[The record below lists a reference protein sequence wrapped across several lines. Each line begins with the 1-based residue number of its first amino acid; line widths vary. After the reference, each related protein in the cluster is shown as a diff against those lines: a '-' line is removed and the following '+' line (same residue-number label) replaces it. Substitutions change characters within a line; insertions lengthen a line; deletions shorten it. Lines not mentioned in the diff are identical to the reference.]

1 MKKIALLMCLFVSTT
16 MVSFS
21 QMKKGAV
28 TYDMNFSSDNPEM
41 SMISSM
47 MAGSK
52 MTMYF
57 TSGKSRSDVSMGM
70 MGTSITV
77 SDQKAKL
84 SVTLVDMMGTKY
96 ATETVLEENPAKPE
110 GQTVEITTETKEI
123 LGYVCTKALITS
135 PEAGV
140 MTVWFTKDIQ
150 AFTAGQN
157 YYNSSIPGL
166 PLSISLSANGIT
178 IDMVA
183 TKVEKKVDK
192 KLFSTKIPE
201 GYEIKTAEELQQMGA
216 GQ

>member
-1 MKKIALLMCLFVSTT
+1 MKKIALLVCLFASTT
-16 MVSFS
+16 LVSFA

-41 SMISSM
+41 GMISSM

-57 TSGKSRSDVSMGM
+57 TPGKSRTDVSMGM
-70 MGTSITV
+70 MGTTTTV
-77 SDQKAKL
+77 SDQKAKK
-84 SVTLVDMMGTKY
+84 SVTWVDMMGTKY
-96 ATETVLEENPAKPE
+96 ATETVLEENPPKPE
-110 GQTVEITTETKEI
+110 DQTVEITTETKEI

-135 PEAGV
+135 AEAGV

-150 AFTAGQN
+150 AFTGGQN

-166 PLSISLSANGIT
+166 PLSISMSTNEIN
-178 IDMVA
+178 IEMVA
-183 TKVEKKVDK
+183 TKVEKKVSK

-201 GYEIKTAEELQQMGA
+201 GYEIKTAEELKEMG
-216 GQ
+216 GGM

>member
-1 MKKIALLMCLFVSTT
+1 MKKIALLVCLCVSTT
-16 MVSFS
+16 LVSFA

-28 TYDMNFSSDNPEM
+28 TYDMNFSSDSPEM
-41 SMISSM
+41 AAISSM

-70 MGTSITV
+70 MGTSSTI
-77 SDQKAKL
+77 SDQKAKI

-96 ATETVLEENPAKPE
+96 ATEMPLEENAAKPE

-123 LGYVCTKALITS
+123 LGYTCTKALISS
-135 PEAGV
+135 PESGV

-150 AFTAGQN
+150 AYTAGQN

-178 IDMVA
+178 IEMVA
-183 TKVEKKVDK
+183 TKVEKKVNK

-201 GYEIKTAEELQQMGA
+201 GYEIKTADEIKEMG
-216 GQ
+216 GGM